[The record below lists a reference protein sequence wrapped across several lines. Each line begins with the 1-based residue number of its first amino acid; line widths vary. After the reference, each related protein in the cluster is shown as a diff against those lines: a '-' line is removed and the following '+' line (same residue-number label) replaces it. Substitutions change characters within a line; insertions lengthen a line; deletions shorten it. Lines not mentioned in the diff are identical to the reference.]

1 MVGQTEANPVWAFIG
16 PIRET
21 RMKRIKLWDKEFKL
35 SLTYKEIHD
44 AIRAM
49 AGRMKYDLEGKET
62 LFVCILNGAF
72 MFASDLMKELELT
85 DSEITFLKIA
95 SYTGTS
101 SNGAVRELI
110 GLNEPIAGRTV
121 VILED
126 IVDSGLTMA
135 EVSEQL
141 LSKGAKEVKIATL
154 LYKPGGLKT
163 NIMIDYAGIIV
174 GNDFVVGYGL
184 DYYRKG
190 RNLKDIYELVK

>member
-1 MVGQTEANPVWAFIG
+1 
-16 PIRET
+16 
-21 RMKRIKLWDKEFKL
+21 MKRIKLWDKEFKL